1 MAFSIKD
8 IFTKDEYD
16 ENINGTEDEFYDT
29 ESTPI
34 ENTNN
39 KMILLEPRAYSES
52 QQIADH
58 LKNRNSVVV
67 NLKRVTSDQAKRII
81 DFLSGCIYAIGGT
94 MQKIGVGIYLCT
106 PKNVNVQGK
115 ISEDNKDQDKTE
127 EKNVIFSQE
136 NIETGTYE
144 VEAAGK
150 YVVRITAEDHKG
162 GFYIG
167 E

>member
-1 MAFSIKD
+1 MGFSIKK
-8 IFTKDEYD
+8 IFESDDE
-16 ENINGTEDEFYDT
+16 EEAKLTGTEEEYYNEAQEA
-29 ESTPI
+29 ES
-34 ENTNN
+34 TNN

-94 MQKIGVGIYLCT
+94 MQKIGVGIYLCA

-115 ISEDNKDQDKTE
+115 ISEDNKDQDKNE
-127 EKNVIFSQE
+127 ENPE
-136 NIETGTYE
+136 W
-144 VEAAGK
+144 
-150 YVVRITAEDHKG
+150 
-162 GFYIG
+162 
-167 E
+167 

>member
-1 MAFSIKD
+1 MGLFDGVFGNKGDQDLLEEDGIEESFYKD
-8 IFTKDEYD
+8 KKNEKGK
-16 ENINGTEDEFYDT
+16 E
-29 ESTPI
+29 I
-34 ENTNN
+34 EADNTGG

-94 MQKIGVGIYLCT
+94 MKKVGVGIYLCA

-115 ISEDNKDQDKTE
+115 ITDENAKDKDATKESEE
-127 EKNVIFSQE
+127 
-136 NIETGTYE
+136 IEW
-144 VEAAGK
+144 
-150 YVVRITAEDHKG
+150 
-162 GFYIG
+162 
-167 E
+167 

>member
-1 MAFSIKD
+1 MAFKKLKKWIMD
-8 IFTKDEYD
+8 DEEDNLMGPEDEYYAMS
-16 ENINGTEDEFYDT
+16 EEDAIKEADK
-29 ESTPI
+29 SG
-34 ENTNN
+34 N

-115 ISEDNKDQDKTE
+115 ITDETEKTKNNSNDE
-127 EKNVIFSQE
+127 EWC
-136 NIETGTYE
+136 
-144 VEAAGK
+144 
-150 YVVRITAEDHKG
+150 
-162 GFYIG
+162 
-167 E
+167 

>member
-1 MAFSIKD
+1 MAVFGGIFGGGGEPDSID
-8 IFTKDEYD
+8 NPETSVE
-16 ENINGTEDEFYDT
+16 EEFYT
-29 ESTPI
+29 TKKGKKEKENESD
-34 ENTNN
+34 NAGG

-94 MQKIGVGIYLCT
+94 MQKVGVGIYLCA

-115 ISEDNKDQDKTE
+115 ISEDNAKDKDATKETE
-127 EKNVIFSQE
+127 E
-136 NIETGTYE
+136 IEW
-144 VEAAGK
+144 
-150 YVVRITAEDHKG
+150 
-162 GFYIG
+162 
-167 E
+167 

>member
-34 ENTNN
+34 ENSNN

-127 EKNVIFSQE
+127 EHPE
-136 NIETGTYE
+136 W
-144 VEAAGK
+144 
-150 YVVRITAEDHKG
+150 
-162 GFYIG
+162 
-167 E
+167 